1 MGATIRLV
9 LPLEEVRRL
18 GDRCAGGT
26 AAMLSKLMV
35 LGYLVRRG
43 VCVGT
48 EGYRRFVDR
57 SDIRE
62 RIAMELGRKAL
73 LSMQKR

>member
-1 MGATIRLV
+1 
-9 LPLEEVRRL
+9 
-18 GDRCAGGT
+18 
-26 AAMLSKLMV
+26 MLSKLMV

-43 VCVGT
+43 FCVGT

-57 SDIRE
+57 GDIRE
-62 RIAMELGRKAL
+62 RIVMELGRKAL